1 LTMPVDTPTGPLF
14 SVAVIGSTA
23 MRLPRAVADASGVPS
38 GLHLP
43 PPSKSGAPSG
53 VRAPSNS

>member
-1 LTMPVDTPTGPLF
+1 MPVDTPSGPLI

-23 MRLPRAVADASGVPS
+23 MRLPRAVVDAGDVPS
-38 GLHLP
+38 GLQLP
-43 PPSKSGAPSG
+43 RPPKSGAPSG